1 MKRCIVAGL
10 FFCLAAILFSAPAQD
25 TPPSPAPDTP
35 TSVNAPTTTDAD
47 RGPVVLEPPSEKAV
61 QFYKTGIGLWLF
73 QTGWDLIIPAI
84 ILLTGFSAYLRT
96 IAQRLGRYWYFTIVL
111 YVALFGIVSFVINLP
126 IAYYTQFVRMHA
138 YGLSNQVFDKWIKD
152 AFIGLGVE
160 IVAGA
165 LFLWVPYLLLKKS
178 PKRWWLY
185 TGLLMYVF
193 YAGIFI
199 VKPVVIDPL
208 FNDFGP
214 MQDKAL
220 EQKILALADR
230 AGIEG
235 GRVFEVN
242 KSEDTKTYNAYV
254 TGIGPTSRIV
264 LWDTTI
270 KGLAEDQLLFV
281 MAHEMGH
288 YVMKHAYKN
297 ILFIGTIML
306 LGFYVIHRASGW
318 IIERYKNRL
327 RFDSLSDVAS
337 YPLIL
342 FLLTATMLVLDPI
355 TNSYSRHNEHES
367 DRFGLELTQD
377 NYAAASAFKKLFEDN
392 LGYPNPHLLVKLWR
406 NSHPPLAERVAFCN
420 TYKPWAEGQTL
431 TYGHLF
437 KAAEAAPK

>member
-1 MKRCIVAGL
+1 MKRCIVVCL
-10 FFCLAAILFSAPAQD
+10 LFCLAAILFTALAQD
-25 TPPSPAPDTP
+25 TPPSTAPDAPST
-35 TSVNAPTTTDAD
+35 TSAPATDNAD
-47 RGPVVLEPPSEKAV
+47 RGPVVLQPPSEKAV
-61 QFYKTGIGLWLF
+61 KFYKTGVALWLF
-73 QTGWDLIIPAI
+73 QTAWDLIIPGI

-96 IAQRLGRYWYFTIVL
+96 IASRLGRYWYFTIAL
-111 YVALFGIVSFVINLP
+111 YVALFGIVSFIINLP
-126 IAYYTQFVRMHA
+126 LAYYTQFVRMHA
-138 YGLSNQVFDKWIKD
+138 YGLSNQTFAKWIQD
-152 AFIGLGVE
+152 GAIGLAVE

-208 FNDFGP
+208 FNKFGA

-235 GRVFEVN
+235 SRVFEVN

-254 TGIGPTSRIV
+254 TGIGPTARIV

-270 KGLAEDQLLFV
+270 KGLTEEQLLYV

-288 YVMKHAYKN
+288 YVLKHAYKN
-297 ILFIGTIML
+297 ILFIGTIMMV
-306 LGFYVIHRASGW
+306 GFYVIHRASGW
-318 IIERYKNRL
+318 IIERYKHRL
-327 RFDSLSDVAS
+327 RFDSLSDIAS

-342 FLLTATMLVLDPI
+342 FLLTATMLALDPI

-367 DRFGLELTQD
+367 DRFGLELTRD

-392 LGYPNPHLLVKLWR
+392 LGYPNPHFLVKIWR
-406 NSHPPLAERVAFCN
+406 ASHPPLAERVEFCN
-420 TYKPWAEGQTL
+420 TYKPWAEGQPL
-431 TYGHLF
+431 QYGHLF